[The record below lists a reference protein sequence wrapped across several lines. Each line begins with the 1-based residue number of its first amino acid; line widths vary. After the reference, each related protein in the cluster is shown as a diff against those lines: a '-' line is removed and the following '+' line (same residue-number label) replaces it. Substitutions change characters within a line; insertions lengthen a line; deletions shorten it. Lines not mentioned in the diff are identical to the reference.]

1 MPLIYA
7 FPPELRP
14 TVDDVA
20 ALEGTRT
27 VAIAGAESP
36 LFSAT
41 TSPTDLE
48 VGALIDQAMGPIL
61 SQLPA
66 TFDERFYDTVK
77 HMVVLYAAILLE
89 GSYHR
94 DKVTDGAVALWHQL
108 LTDGMT
114 VLRKDTGTADGP
126 GRQFGSV
133 TIARV
138 AQPACAP
145 LSGDPFV
152 FPFPC

>member
-41 TSPTDLE
+41 TS
-48 VGALIDQAMGPIL
+48 
-61 SQLPA
+61 
-66 TFDERFYDTVK
+66 
-77 HMVVLYAAILLE
+77 
-89 GSYHR
+89 
-94 DKVTDGAVALWHQL
+94 
-108 LTDGMT
+108 
-114 VLRKDTGTADGP
+114 ADGSRGGSPDRP
-126 GRQFGSV
+126 GDG
-133 TIARV
+133 
-138 AQPACAP
+138 P
-145 LSGDPFV
+145 DP
-152 FPFPC
+152 